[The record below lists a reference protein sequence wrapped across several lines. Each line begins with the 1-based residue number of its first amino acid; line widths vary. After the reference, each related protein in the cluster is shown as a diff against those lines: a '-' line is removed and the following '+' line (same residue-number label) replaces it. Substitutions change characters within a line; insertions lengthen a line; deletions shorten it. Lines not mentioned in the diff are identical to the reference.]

1 MSGRLIELKRQAS
14 GHALPAR
21 LFGARSRKHDQI
33 ARHLGTI
40 GVARRCRNAAV
51 AAAATRGDT
60 NLGNS
65 RATLS
70 EKRHRWPSSHAR
82 SSSVLV
88 AVAATCRARRTVLQV
103 LRHQRLELLRN
114 GRRRRIR
121 RSLPLRHAPAK
132 SLKFAR
138 STHQTQPSLTLS
150 SGQPFCSRWRRLT
163 DGEGE
168 RSVGAGGGACV
179 TDRPTSE
186 RATHAPAFQ

>member
-1 MSGRLIELKRQAS
+1 MSQ
-14 GHALPAR
+14 
-21 LFGARSRKHDQI
+21 
-33 ARHLGTI
+33 
-40 GVARRCRNAAV
+40 RRCCRKPP
-51 AAAATRGDT
+51 ATRGDA

-88 AVAATCRARRTVLQV
+88 SMAATCRARRTVLQV
-103 LRHQRLELLRN
+103 LRHHRLELLRN

-138 STHQTQPSLTLS
+138 STHQTQSSLPLS
-150 SGQPFCSRWRRLT
+150 SGRPFCSRWCRLT
-163 DGEGE
+163 DSEGE
-168 RSVGAGGGACV
+168 RSVRAAVRDEDHAACG